1 MAFILASARAAHNI
15 FTKRITRM
23 AARRKPGCRR
33 TQKAPTGS
41 PAGAFLILTQ
51 GNGNTDMNT
60 PLKTAGEDQMIRSAV
75 SHRQETALPTPA
87 ELRARLPVNERL
99 ASQIDKHRKAVR
111 SIMHGTDDR
120 VLLVVGPCSIHDE
133 VAALEYGKKLK
144 ALADAVGDRF
154 LIVMRAYLEK
164 PRTTVGWKGLL
175 YDPER
180 TGAGDLN
187 EGLLRSRRLLLNLTE
202 MGLPLATEAL
212 SPFAMD
218 YLGDLVSWTAIGART
233 TESQIHREMVSGLP
247 MPAGFKNGTD
257 GGTAVAINAMKSA
270 AHPHHHMGVSS
281 TGTPVMV
288 STRGNP
294 DTHLVLRGGRG
305 ITNYDAA
312 SVEHAVQSLS
322 SAGTCTAIMVDCS
335 HDNACKQAE
344 RQVDI
349 AREVMQQRQ
358 AGNTHIRGIMLESF
372 LEPGRQNDDDDLRY
386 GCSITDPCLGWD
398 QTEVLL
404 RSL

>member
-1 MAFILASARAAHNI
+1 
-15 FTKRITRM
+15 
-23 AARRKPGCRR
+23 
-33 TQKAPTGS
+33 
-41 PAGAFLILTQ
+41 
-51 GNGNTDMNT
+51 MNM
-60 PLKTAGEDQMIRSAV
+60 PLKPSGECKVLGSG
-75 SHRQETALPTPA
+75 STHRQETALPTPA
-87 ELRARLPVNERL
+87 ELRELLPLDERL
-99 ASQIDKHRKAVR
+99 ALQIAKHRKEIRDVL
-111 SIMHGTDDR
+111 HGKDER
-120 VLLVVGPCSIHDE
+120 ILVVVGPCSIHDE
-133 VAALEYGKKLK
+133 VAALEYGEKLK
-144 ALADAVGDRF
+144 SLADAVSDRL

-187 EGLLRSRRLLLNLTE
+187 EGLLRSRRLLLNLAE

-257 GGTAVAINAMKSA
+257 GGISVAINAMKSG
-270 AHPHHHMGVSS
+270 AHPHHHLGVSAK
-281 TGTPVMV
+281 GAPVMV

-305 ITNYDAA
+305 ITNYDETSIQHA
-312 SVEHAVQSLS
+312 SESLS
-322 SAGTCTAIMVDCS
+322 DAGLCAAIMVDCS

-344 RQVDI
+344 RQIDV
-349 AREVMQQRQ
+349 AREVMRQRRS
-358 AGNTHIRGIMLESF
+358 GSTNIRGLMLESF
-372 LEPGRQNDDDDLRY
+372 LEAGRQDDGDDLRY
-386 GCSITDPCLGWD
+386 GCSITDPCLCWS
-398 QTEVLL
+398 QTEALL

>member
-1 MAFILASARAAHNI
+1 MNMPLNTVGERQMQSAAA
-15 FTKRITRM
+15 T
-23 AARRKPGCRR
+23 
-33 TQKAPTGS
+33 
-41 PAGAFLILTQ
+41 
-51 GNGNTDMNT
+51 
-60 PLKTAGEDQMIRSAV
+60 
-75 SHRQETALPTPA
+75 HRQETALPTPA
-87 ELRARLPVNERL
+87 ELRQRLPVDERL
-99 ASQIDKHRKAVR
+99 ARQVGRHRQAVR
-111 SIMHGTDDR
+111 DILHGSDERT
-120 VLLVVGPCSIHDE
+120 LIVVGPCSVHDE
-133 VAALEYGKKLK
+133 VAALEYGEKLK
-144 ALADAVGDRF
+144 VLADALSDRF

-180 TGAGDLN
+180 TGSGDLN
-187 EGLLRSRRLLLNLTE
+187 EGLLRSRRLLLNLAE

-233 TESQIHREMVSGLP
+233 PESQIHREMVSGLP

-257 GGTAVAINAMKSA
+257 GGISVAINAMQSG
-270 AHPHHHMGVSS
+270 AHPHHHLGVSS
-281 TGTPVMV
+281 HGTPVMV

-305 ITNYDAA
+305 ITNYDELSIAK
-312 SVEHAVQSLS
+312 AVAELEK
-322 SAGTCTAIMVDCS
+322 AGVSTAVIVDCS

-349 AREVMQQRQ
+349 ARDAMDQKRN
-358 AGNTHIRGIMLESF
+358 GNRHIKGLMLESF
-372 LEPGRQNDDDDLRY
+372 LEFGRQDDGEELIY
-386 GCSITDPCLGWD
+386 GCSITDPCLGWE
-398 QTEVLL
+398 QTETLI